1 MVATKPKT
9 AEGYDADRTLACE
22 RALVTLLRGFGTLKH
37 TLRLVGGLVP
47 RYLTPEKP
55 PDVPPH
61 AGTTDVDIVLN
72 LQVLTDDEAYRS
84 LAKQLKGRGFTR
96 YVNEEGKASSWRWQ
110 RQVSEHEYV
119 LVEFLRDADENLPRG
134 KVAAVDGE
142 DISAL
147 AIKHAGIVFDWFAE
161 KEITAEL
168 LDGGGKATETVRFAD
183 VTAFL
188 VLKSLAF
195 DDRAENKDA
204 ADLIHVMSYA
214 GALEWVA
221 QQFIDKRKAGQ
232 HLEAID
238 SALDALRRRFCD
250 GEDVEGHE
258 RDGPVAC
265 ATFMHGTDAGAET
278 SDRRI
283 REQRHVSG
291 KVTEF
296 LRLVEASG
304 AVAAAADIR
313 TDSA

>member
-1 MVATKPKT
+1 MATTKPTT
-9 AEGYDADRTLACE
+9 ADGYDADHTLACE

-55 PDVPPH
+55 PDVPAH

-72 LQVLTDDEAYRS
+72 LQVLGNDEAYKA
-84 LAKQLKGRGFTR
+84 LAKQLKDRGFSR

-119 LVEFLRDADENLPRG
+119 LIEFLRDASEELPGG

-142 DISAL
+142 GISAL
-147 AIKHAGIVFDWFAE
+147 AIKHAGIVHGWFAE

-188 VLKSLAF
+188 ALKALAF

-204 ADLIHVMSYA
+204 ADLVHVMRYA
-214 GALEWVA
+214 GSLEWVA
-221 QQFIDKRKAGQ
+221 QQFIDRRKAGQ
-232 HLEAID
+232 HVDAID
-238 SALDALRRRFCD
+238 GALDALRRRFCD
-250 GEDVEGHE
+250 GENVEGHE

-265 ATFMHGTDAGAET
+265 AIFIHGPDADVSE
-278 SDRRI
+278 RRVL
-283 REQRHVSG
+283 EQRNVSAM
-291 KVTEF
+291 VTEF
-296 LRLVEASG
+296 LRLVH
-304 AVAAAADIR
+304 AAG
-313 TDSA
+313 TPQK

>member
-1 MVATKPKT
+1 MATTKPT
-9 AEGYDADRTLACE
+9 SADGYDAAHTLVCE

-47 RYLTPEKP
+47 RYLTPERP

-61 AGTTDVDIVLN
+61 AGTSDVDIVLN
-72 LQVLTDDEAYRS
+72 LQVLAEDEAYKS
-84 LAKQLKGRGFTR
+84 LAKQLKDRGFAR
-96 YVNEEGKASSWRWQ
+96 HVNEDGKASGWRWR

-119 LVEFLRDADENLPRG
+119 LIEFLRDASETLPGG
-134 KVAAVDGE
+134 KVGVVDGE

-147 AIKHAGIVFDWFAE
+147 AIQHAGIVHGWFSE

-204 ADLIHVMSYA
+204 ADLVHVMRYA
-214 GALEWVA
+214 GTLEWVA

-232 HLEAID
+232 HLGAID
-238 SALDALRRRFCD
+238 GALDALRRRFCD
-250 GEDVEGHE
+250 GDGVEGHE

-265 ATFMHGTDAGAET
+265 AVFLHGAAADVSE
-278 SDRRI
+278 RRV
-283 REQRHVSG
+283 REQRYVSG
-291 KVTEF
+291 MVTEF
-296 LRLVEASG
+296 LRLVD
-304 AVAAAADIR
+304 AAEKAR
-313 TDSA
+313 

>member
-1 MVATKPKT
+1 MATTKPKT
-9 AEGYDADRTLACE
+9 ADGYDADHTLACE

-47 RYLTPEKP
+47 RYLTPVMP

-72 LQVLTDDEAYRS
+72 LQVLADDEAYKS
-84 LAKQLKGRGFTR
+84 LAKQLKDRGFTR
-96 YVNEEGKASSWRWQ
+96 YTNEAGKVSSWRWQ

-119 LVEFLRDADENLPRG
+119 LVEFLRDADEKLPSG

-147 AIKHAGIVFDWFAE
+147 AIKHAGIVHRWFAE

-188 VLKSLAF
+188 VLKALAF

-204 ADLIHVMSYA
+204 ADLVHVMRYA
-214 GALEWVA
+214 GTPEWVA
-221 QQFIDKRKAGQ
+221 QQFIDKRKAGE
-232 HLEAID
+232 HLAAID
-238 SALDALRRRFCD
+238 RALDALRRRFCD
-250 GEDVEGHE
+250 GEGVDGYE

-265 ATFMHGTDAGAET
+265 ANFLHGADADVRE
-278 SDRRI
+278 RRVL
-283 REQRHVSG
+283 EQRNVSG
-291 KVTEF
+291 MVTEF
-296 LRLVEASG
+296 LRLVD
-304 AVAAAADIR
+304 AAAGAR
-313 TDSA
+313 

>member
-1 MVATKPKT
+1 MATAKPTT
-9 AEGYDADRTLACE
+9 ADGYDAAHTLACE
-22 RALVTLLRGFGTLKH
+22 RALVTLLRGFGGVKH

-55 PDVPPH
+55 PDVPAH
-61 AGTTDVDIVLN
+61 AGTMDVDIVLN
-72 LQVLTDDEAYRS
+72 LQVFAEDEAYKS
-84 LAKQLKGRGFTR
+84 LAKQLKDRGFTR

-110 RQVSEHEYV
+110 RKVSEHEYV
-119 LVEFLRDADENLPRG
+119 LIEFLRDASEELPGG

-142 DISAL
+142 GISAL
-147 AIKHAGIVFDWFAE
+147 AIKHAGIVHGWFEE

-188 VLKSLAF
+188 VLKALAF

-204 ADLIHVMSYA
+204 ADLVHVMRYA

-221 QQFIDKRKAGQ
+221 QQIIDRRQAGQ
-232 HLEAID
+232 HVDAID

-250 GEDVEGHE
+250 GDGVEGFE

-265 ATFMHGTDAGAET
+265 ARFMHG
-278 SDRRI
+278 SDEDLDERRAL
-283 REQRHVSG
+283 EQRDVSG
-291 KVTEF
+291 MVSEF
-296 LRLVEASG
+296 LRLVHAAS
-304 AVAAAADIR
+304 
-313 TDSA
+313 TPMP

>member
-1 MVATKPKT
+1 MVTTKPKT
-9 AEGYDADRTLACE
+9 ADGYNADHTLACE
-22 RALVTLLRGFGTLKH
+22 RALVTLLRGFGTLKD
-37 TLRLVGGLVP
+37 TLRLIGGLVP

-72 LQVLTDDEAYRS
+72 LQVLTDDEAYKS
-84 LAKQLKGRGFTR
+84 LATQLKGRGFAR

-110 RQVSEHEYV
+110 CKVSEHEYV
-119 LVEFLRDADENLPRG
+119 LVEFLRDADEKLRGG

-147 AIKHAGIVFDWFAE
+147 AIKHAGIVHGWFAE

-204 ADLIHVMSYA
+204 ADLVHVMRYA
-214 GALEWVA
+214 GTLEWVA
-221 QQFIDKRKAGQ
+221 QQVIDKRKTGQ
-232 HLEAID
+232 HMGAID
-238 SALDALRRRFCD
+238 DALDALRQRFCD
-250 GEDVEGHE
+250 GEGVEGYE

-265 ATFMHGTDAGAET
+265 ATFMHGADADV
-278 SDRRI
+278 S
-283 REQRHVSG
+283 EQRVLEQREVSG
-291 KVTEF
+291 MVTEF
-296 LRLVEASG
+296 LRLVDAAGG
-304 AVAAAADIR
+304 AQQR
-313 TDSA
+313 